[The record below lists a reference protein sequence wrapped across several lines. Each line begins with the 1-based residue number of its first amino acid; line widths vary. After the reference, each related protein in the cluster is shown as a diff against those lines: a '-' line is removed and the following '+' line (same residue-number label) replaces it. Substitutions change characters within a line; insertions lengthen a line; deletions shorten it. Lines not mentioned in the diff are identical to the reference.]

1 MQNLFNI
8 INIPLSWVLKQLAN
22 IFGGNFA
29 AAVFVFT
36 LLINIALI
44 PLSIKSQKSSVQQ
57 TRIKPKLDDLK
68 KRCGDDRQKYNE
80 GMQRLY
86 QEEGVSMSGGCLP
99 MILRLVLM
107 MSIYWLIMS
116 PLTYMAGVDK
126 SNINTVNTAI
136 TESMTELEK
145 KDKEKFEYYSEKI
158 NWSKNNSRNEL
169 GIVNIVRG
177 DDEILKE
184 LLSEKEYKK
193 IKGDLEAIRQK
204 DSESNIS
211 YSLFTDKLNLTESPK
226 FSFDIFH
233 DAELIWLMPI
243 IAFLAQM
250 LSSVLSMRMQKKLN
264 PDAPSMSGMM
274 LTMPLI
280 SLFIGFSFPGGV
292 TFYWACSSLIGGFIQ
307 LGVQNFYGPHKMLS
321 RERCKELLKQCDFEA
336 GQIKKLTSDK
346 DDVIKED

>member
-1 MQNLFNI
+1 MQNIFNI
-8 INIPLSWVLKQLAN
+8 INIPLGWVLRGLAS
-22 IFGGNFA
+22 ILGGNFA

-116 PLTYMAGVDK
+116 PLTYIAGVPQANVT
-126 SNINTVNTAI
+126 SVNTVI

-145 KDKEKFEYYSEKI
+145 KDKEKYEYYSEKL

-169 GIVNIVRG
+169 GVVNLVRG
-177 DDEILKE
+177 DSDEILKE

-193 IKGDLEAIRQK
+193 IKK
-204 DSESNIS
+204 DIDVIKTKDAESNIS

-233 DAELIWLMPI
+233 EAELIWLMPI
-243 IAFLAQM
+243 MAFLAQM
-250 LSSVLSMRMQKKLN
+250 LSSVLSTSMQKKLN

-274 LTMPLI
+274 LTMPII

-336 GQIKKLTSDK
+336 GQIKKLSSNT
-346 DDVIKED
+346 EE

>member
-8 INIPLSWVLKQLAN
+8 INIPLSWVLQKLAA

-29 AAVFVFT
+29 AAVFIFT
-36 LLINIALI
+36 LLINLALI

-68 KRCGDDRQKYNE
+68 KRCGDDKQKYSE

-99 MILRLVLM
+99 MIVRLVLM

-116 PLTYMAGVDK
+116 PLTYMSGVDK
-126 SNINTVNTAI
+126 NHIDIVNTAI
-136 TESMTELEK
+136 SESMTEL
-145 KDKEKFEYYSEKI
+145 KEKDEKTYEKYKDEL
-158 NWSKNNSRNEL
+158 NWDEKNTRNNEL
-169 GIVNIVRG
+169 GIVNIIRENP
-177 DDEILKE
+177 EILEE

-193 IKGDLEAIRQK
+193 IKADLEEIKVK
-204 DSESNIS
+204 DAESNIN
-211 YSLFTDKLNLTESPK
+211 YSLFSEKLNLTESPK

-233 DAELIWLMPI
+233 EAELIWLMPI
-243 IAFLAQM
+243 LAFAAQM

-264 PDAPSMSGMM
+264 PEAPSMTGMM

-280 SLFIGFSFPGGV
+280 SLFIGFGFPGGV
-292 TFYWACSSLIGGFIQ
+292 TFYWTCSSLIGGFIQ
-307 LGVQNFYGPHKMLS
+307 LGVQHFYGPHKMLS
-321 RERCKELLKQCDFEA
+321 RERSKELVKQCDFEA
-336 GQIKKLTSDK
+336 GQIKKLTSST
-346 DDVIKED
+346 EE

>member
-8 INIPLSWVLKQLAN
+8 INIPLSWVLQKLAA

-29 AAVFVFT
+29 AAVFIFT
-36 LLINIALI
+36 LLINLALI

-68 KRCGDDRQKYNE
+68 KRCGDDKQKYSE

-99 MILRLVLM
+99 IIVRLVLM

-116 PLTYMAGVDK
+116 PLTYMSGVDK
-126 SNINTVNTAI
+126 SHIDTVNTAI
-136 TESMTELEK
+136 SESMTEL
-145 KDKEKFEYYSEKI
+145 KEKDEKTYEKYKDEL
-158 NWSKNNSRNEL
+158 NWDEKNTRNNEL
-169 GIVNIVRG
+169 GIVNIIRENP
-177 DDEILKE
+177 EILEE

-193 IKGDLEAIRQK
+193 IKADLEEIKVK
-204 DSESNIS
+204 DAESNIN
-211 YSLFTDKLNLTESPK
+211 YSLFSEKLNLTESPK

-233 DAELIWLMPI
+233 EAELIWLMPI
-243 IAFLAQM
+243 LAFAAQM

-264 PDAPSMSGMM
+264 PEAPSMTGMM

-280 SLFIGFSFPGGV
+280 SLFIGFGFPGGV
-292 TFYWACSSLIGGFIQ
+292 TFYWTCSSLIGGFIQ
-307 LGVQNFYGPHKMLS
+307 LGVQHFYGPHKMLS
-321 RERCKELLKQCDFEA
+321 RERSKELVKQCDFEA
-336 GQIKKLTSDK
+336 GQIKKLTSST
-346 DDVIKED
+346 EE